1 MLFNAQSIGNKL
13 LELHYMLYT
22 LSYDVVLVTESW
34 LDASITSGLLDP
46 DDKFYILRNDRHRK
60 GGGVCVFVNK

>member
-1 MLFNAQSIGNKL
+1 MLKCVLFNAQSIGNKL

-46 DDKFYILRNDRHRK
+46 DDKFLYIR
-60 GGGVCVFVNK
+60 

>member
-1 MLFNAQSIGNKL
+1 MLQKKRRRRKRQIADR
-13 LELHYMLYT
+13 YT

-46 DDKFYILRNDRHRK
+46 DDKFYILRNDRNRK